1 MKEAIE
7 VDLPPLELAAAGFEA
22 ADVEQPLHQSR
33 ERLRLLSQRR
43 ADLAL
48 FRVELAIN
56 IFLQQLE
63 VSDDDV
69 DRSLELVRCDRYE
82 FSLELVELREL
93 RCHSLITLG
102 ESSEFV
108 APVFLHR
115 QPMSEIAV
123 GDSLHSF
130 LEIVHGPT

>member
-7 VDLPPLELAAAGFEA
+7 VDLPPLELAAARFEA
-22 ADVEQPLHQSR
+22 ADVEQTLHQSR
-33 ERLRLLSQRR
+33 ERLRLLSQCR

-48 FRVELAIN
+48 LRVELAVN

-63 VSDDDV
+63 IADDDI

-82 FSLELVELREL
+82 FGLELVELREL
-93 RCHSLITLG
+93 RRHSLITLG

-108 APVFLHR
+108 VPIFLHWK
-115 QPMSEIAV
+115 PMSEIAV

-130 LEIVHGPT
+130 L